1 MKLMQQVINVQD
13 VCGHYDFLGSRDS
26 GEKLHSRIVELLSSQ
41 ENKDMKLELDF
52 NGVNRV
58 SHSFAD
64 EVFGLMTSRFGVNF
78 IQTHIDL
85 CNASGHIKTM
95 CNFAIKERLK
105 KQKVEQTAN

>member
-1 MKLMQQVINVQD
+1 MESIQQIVSVQD
-13 VCGHYDFLGSRDS
+13 VCGRHDFLGSRDS
-26 GEKLHSRIVELLSSQ
+26 GEKLHAKIVELLNLQ
-41 ENKDMKLELDF
+41 ENKNMKLELDF

-78 IQTHIDL
+78 IQAHIDL
-85 CNASGHIKTM
+85 RNASGHIKTM

-105 KQKVEQTAN
+105 KQKCGQSAD